1 MYYWSQDLSTVSR
14 QRLNF
19 DLQELSYI
27 YQTDVHVYDNRGLL
41 IGSSQ
46 PLIFNK
52 NLISRQISPEPFFTN
67 NKNINQN
74 EHIGK
79 LNYLSGYTDFYN
91 GDYLQIGYIAVPQ
104 FLSREEIRG
113 EIEGFLSVIVHIYL
127 IIILLAII
135 LSLFIGRQLSAP
147 LKMIENK
154 LKLMRFGHRNEKI
167 DYQLN
172 DEIGQLVAQYNRTID
187 ELEKSAKMLAQSERE
202 LAWKTMAR
210 QIAHEINN
218 PLTPMKLTIQ
228 QLQRRKK
235 MDDDSFDEYFEK
247 STLTLIEQ
255 IDNLSRIAGTF
266 SNFARMPEAQFTR
279 VDVAAKLYSVFQ
291 LFVNNHEQIKLNYEG
306 DTSGIFVLADPEQLV
321 QVFNNLLK
329 NAIQAIPS
337 EKAGL
342 IKVKI
347 DCVGEEV
354 KIEIAD
360 NGIGIPED
368 VADKLFVPNFTTKNT
383 GMGLGLTI
391 SKNIIEITGG
401 KISFTTRVN
410 KGTSFYIILPKEK

>member
-1 MYYWSQDLSTVSR
+1 
-14 QRLNF
+14 
-19 DLQELSYI
+19 
-27 YQTDVHVYDNRGLL
+27 
-41 IGSSQ
+41 
-46 PLIFNK
+46 
-52 NLISRQISPEPFFTN
+52 
-67 NKNINQN
+67 
-74 EHIGK
+74 
-79 LNYLSGYTDFYN
+79 
-91 GDYLQIGYIAVPQ
+91 
-104 FLSREEIRG
+104 
-113 EIEGFLSVIVHIYL
+113 
-127 IIILLAII
+127 
-135 LSLFIGRQLSAP
+135 
-147 LKMIENK
+147 
-154 LKLMRFGHRNEKI
+154 MRFGHRNEKI

-410 KGTSFYIILPKEK
+410 KGTSFYIILPKEE